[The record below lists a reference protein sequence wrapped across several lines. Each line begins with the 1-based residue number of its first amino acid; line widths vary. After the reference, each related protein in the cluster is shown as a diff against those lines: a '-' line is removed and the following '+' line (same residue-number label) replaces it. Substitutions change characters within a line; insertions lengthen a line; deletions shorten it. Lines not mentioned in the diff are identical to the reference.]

1 MIIHS
6 AAKATSREILDQRWD
21 EAQIRAFGREAFEAM
36 KAIKQKPEIGQKTD
50 PMPEEIPVGCSS
62 DGLVVVSH
70 LTTKGKDQFMTH
82 ILVTKL
88 ALSAHCWLY

>member
-6 AAKATSREILDQRWD
+6 AAKATSREILDQRWA

-50 PMPEEIPVGCSS
+50 PRPEEIPVGCSS
-62 DGLVVVSH
+62 D
-70 LTTKGKDQFMTH
+70 
-82 ILVTKL
+82 
-88 ALSAHCWLY
+88 W

>member
-50 PMPEEIPVGCSS
+50 PMPEEIPVGCTS
-62 DGLVVVSH
+62 DCERKRPTDD
-70 LTTKGKDQFMTH
+70 TTSVHKVGFISPLLASL
-82 ILVTKL
+82 ILDI
-88 ALSAHCWLY
+88 A